1 MADFSETTLRAK
13 PRTWGTPTRRLRQG
27 TINLLLTRGG
37 PARPPEPPPSPL
49 PQGVIPLELQVQG
62 VIPLELQVQ
71 GVIPL
76 ELQVQ
81 GVIPLELQVQGVIPL
96 ELQVQAV
103 IPLELQVQ
111 GDTLLDPPGRGPRG
125 SSHISLVAPEHQGST
140 RDPLL
145 PLEASTPGLGSPDS
159 TPLHLEL
166 QDSSLLA
173 LEPRASFPGSSP
185 LSTPGII
192 PLKELQD
199 SSPEALPLTQPDPFP
214 LDPEPP
220 LVHIKICR
228 LILDVSPE
236 ETGCTGRGVRVHSP
250 PQPAL
255 ELSQDSLLEASL
267 PCPPGPGAPPQPEDT
282 LRPPAPSAPAPD
294 PWVHTG
300 VHPLQ
305 EACPDI
311 IHRIIE
317 SNELKFSV
325 GHGLHLQ
332 NQRNMMPYDL
342 PLHSGILPQLVIT
355 IEAEPVPG
363 AERFQVDF
371 IKGSDVVFHF
381 NPRFSEQTIVRN
393 SNLGGVGARR
403 SGTDTSPSDR
413 AAASRV
419 GGMEEV
425 TLLRVQ
431 GDMVL
436 YSVAPNMI

>member
-1 MADFSETTLRAK
+1 MADFSLTDALGDDSPSKAK
-13 PRTWGTPTRRLRQG
+13 NMGNTNP
-27 TINLLLTRGG
+27 
-37 PARPPEPPPSPL
+37 PL
-49 PQGVIPLELQVQG
+49 PQGVIPQELQVQG

-71 GVIPL
+71 GDTPL

-81 GVIPLELQVQGVIPL
+81 EDTPLELQF
-96 ELQVQAV
+96 
-103 IPLELQVQ
+103 Q

-173 LEPRASFPGSSP
+173 LEPQASFPGSSP

-214 LDPEPP
+214 LAPEPP
-220 LVHIKICR
+220 LVHIKICL

-236 ETGCTGRGVRVHSP
+236 ETGCTGRG
-250 PQPAL
+250 
-255 ELSQDSLLEASL
+255 
-267 PCPPGPGAPPQPEDT
+267 GPGAFPPAAGPGAFPGFPAGGFPPMPT
-282 LRPPAPSAPAPD
+282 GSWGPPAAGGYPAAPGPFGPGPMGPYGGPPAP
-294 PWVHTG
+294 G
-300 VHPLQ
+300 
-305 EACPDI
+305 
-311 IHRIIE
+311 
-317 SNELKFSV
+317 
-325 GHGLHLQ
+325 GM
-332 NQRNMMPYDL
+332 MMPYDL
-342 PLHSGILPQLVIT
+342 PLHSGILPQLVVT

-371 IKGSDVVFHF
+371 IKETPTWGGCWGPEERDGHFPFGQGRRFELKILVDEDCFKVAVDGSHLLEFEH
-381 NPRFSEQTIVRN
+381 
-393 SNLGGVGARR
+393 
-403 SGTDTSPSDR
+403 
-413 AAASRV
+413 RV

-436 YSVAPNMI
+436 HSVAPNMI